1 MEESESGK
9 SQRRDV
15 NMTKYIAVDA
25 QRMNE
30 NIISNINLSSV

>member
-15 NMTKYIAVDA
+15 NMIEYIAVDA